1 MTTTRL
7 AALSPGFGQLVRQEI
22 GRYARNKLY
31 WFGAVLT
38 ALATTI
44 SFVDPTVPAS
54 TTLDMIVPGML
65 LGVLGMVVMISLT
78 RSSDRAAEAAGAV
91 TVSEA
96 TRTLALAA
104 ATVVPLVTGLLWYV
118 AVVIAY
124 DVHPP
129 GPGAVPFGEVT
140 DAYVLTV
147 MFALGVMPTIG
158 GPLLGLLLA
167 RLLPVRWLAVIAP
180 VLIVL
185 VTILMQGNFESTRTW
200 RLVWPWTYFYGPIGW
215 SERDTTNWLVLT
227 GSPYAYVGYLAALC
241 VLALLVAVHLSRRKE
256 ADEDQRGLVPL
267 IAVAGGVALVLLV
280 VAILGGFGSE
290 LVNPVPQ
297 DG

>member
-1 MTTTRL
+1 MTSTLLPGL
-7 AALSPGFGQLVRQEI
+7 APGFDQLARQEI
-22 GRYARNKLY
+22 SRYARNKIY
-31 WFGAVLT
+31 WFGVGLT
-38 ALATTI
+38 AVATTI
-44 SFVDPTVPAS
+44 SFVDPTEPAS

-65 LGVLGMVVMISLT
+65 LGVLGLVVMISLT

-91 TVSEA
+91 AVSET

-104 ATVVPLVTGLLWYV
+104 AAIVPFVTGLAWYV

-124 DVHPP
+124 GVHPP
-129 GPGAVPFGEVT
+129 GAGAVPFGEVS

-167 RLLPVRWLAVIAP
+167 RWVPTRGLAVIAP
-180 VLIVL
+180 VLLVL
-185 VTILMQGNFESTRTW
+185 VTILMQGNFEGTRTW

-215 SERDTTNWLVLT
+215 SERDTASWTVLT
-227 GSPYAYVGYLAALC
+227 GSPYAYVGYLVALC
-241 VLALLVAVHLSRRKE
+241 VLALLVALLRSVRQDPDADRK
-256 ADEDQRGLVPL
+256 GLVQK
-267 IAVAGGVALVLLV
+267 IAVAGVVAVVLLV
-280 VAILGGFGSE
+280 LAVVGGFGSE

-297 DG
+297 EG